1 MPAHKSHRIPLTL
14 YSIRRRAC
22 SALIFLFLLPHQ
34 MPTWQ
39 IRMKSVVILSSR
51 ISIAGEDLLGTIFVR
66 MVIDIFAARLHRLE
80 NVSNIVEAACAREK

>member
-1 MPAHKSHRIPLTL
+1 
-14 YSIRRRAC
+14 
-22 SALIFLFLLPHQ
+22 